1 MVRFRRR
8 IWLAAVMACLAAS
21 AAASAA
27 EPQGSPGTAQED
39 TLNILLSDV
48 IAVSGARLQRDSVAF
63 PFEKTRFSDLL
74 HTNGFALIQKGVY
87 FAQDIYADG
96 FKRDDIAIII
106 DGERYHNA
114 CPNRMDNPLAR
125 ANPLEMQSI
134 SLERTSAAEKPGLGG
149 TVAYRR
155 GIPGTDSHLRAGVST
170 SAGAAPARDVA
181 VAAVTKRHQFSAYY
195 AEGSDYTD
203 GDGRDFTD
211 NYGYK
216 KDPTYRVGQ
225 AALSGLRGDWQYRAE
240 IMYTQDVMF
249 PYLMMDERDVRV
261 LNASV
266 GWRRHR
272 LYVTHTDHLMD
283 NGLRQATGLMETDAR
298 NLTVGLTGPS
308 YELVVRRWDADNR
321 MIMPMATISNHMIPD
336 LRVISGAV
344 WKRRSTERYTA
355 WGRLGLSNSRLGD
368 KSQADLYEPLFGAT
382 DESRWFPTLGAGAS
396 VRYAMT
402 SSVSGSATADVVS
415 EPPTPE
421 QLYIAYRAPMNNPW
435 WSGNPELSAPV
446 RASLRTQ
453 ATGYGVTLDLSA
465 SHVWNYVEQ
474 IRASSGTK
482 TYRTYQ
488 NVDAVLLS
496 AGLSGSWKY
505 FDFNAAYTHATNT
518 GSDSALVEIAPLAL
532 VSRLKIPVGRTSLA
546 FLRHTY
552 NDAQTRI
559 DRSLGE
565 TPTPAWHRFDI
576 GAQIKV
582 SPVMINLEIRNLADE
597 LYYQH
602 LSYAR
607 NPYASGSRV
616 FEPGRTVALSVAID
630 GV

>member
-1 MVRFRRR
+1 METLISRV
-8 IWLAAVMACLAAS
+8 WLAAVTLCFAVS
-21 AAASAA
+21 AVTTGAKPLDQP
-27 EPQGSPGTAQED
+27 EEAQKD
-39 TLNILLSDV
+39 TLSVVLPDI
-48 IAVSGARLQRDSVAF
+48 ITVSGTRLQRDSAAF
-63 PFEKTRFSDLL
+63 PFEKNRFTDLL
-74 HTNGFALIQKGVY
+74 HTNGFVLIQKGVY

-96 FKRDDIAIII
+96 FKRNDIAIVI

-134 SLERTSAAEKPGLGG
+134 SLEKTSAADKPGLGG
-149 TVAYRR
+149 TVSYRR
-155 GIPGTDSHLRAGVST
+155 GVPGADSQLRAGIST

-181 VAAVTKRHQFSAYY
+181 VAAITHRHQFSAYY
-195 AEGSDYTD
+195 AEGTDYTD
-203 GDGRDFTD
+203 GDGRNFTD
-211 NYGYK
+211 NYDYK
-216 KDPTYRVGQ
+216 KDPAYRVGQ
-225 AALSGLRGDWQYRAE
+225 AGLSGLRGDWQYRAE

-283 NGLRQATGLMETDAR
+283 NGLRRATGLMETDAR

-308 YELVVRRWDADNR
+308 YELVIRRWDADNR
-321 MIMPMATISNHMIPD
+321 MITPMTTISNHIIPD
-336 LRVISGAV
+336 LRVTNGAV
-344 WKRRSTERYTA
+344 WKRTSTERYTA

-368 KSQADLYEPLFGAT
+368 KSQADLYESLFGT
-382 DESRWFPTLGAGAS
+382 TEESRWFPTFGAGAS
-396 VRYAMT
+396 IRYTMT
-402 SSVSGSATADVVS
+402 GGISGSATADFVS

-421 QLYIAYRAPMNNPW
+421 QLYIAFRAPMNNPW
-435 WSGNPELSAPV
+435 WSGNPELKAPI

-453 ATGYGVTLDLSA
+453 ATGYGVSLDLSA

-474 IRASSGTK
+474 VRAQSGMRA
-482 TYRTYQ
+482 YRTYQ
-488 NVDAVLLS
+488 NVEAILLS
-496 AGLSGSWKY
+496 AGIAGSWKV
-505 FDFNAAYTHATNT
+505 FDFSANYTHATNT
-518 GSDSALVEIAPLAL
+518 GNDSALVEIAPLAL
-532 VSRLKIPVGRTSLA
+532 ASRVKVPVGRSSLA

-552 NDAQTRI
+552 NDAQARV

-576 GAQIKV
+576 GAQVNI
-582 SPVMINLEIRNLADE
+582 SPLTINLEIRNVADE

-607 NPYASGSRV
+607 NPYASGARV
-616 FEPGRTVALSVAID
+616 YEPGRTVALSIVMD
-630 GV
+630 TM